1 MAKTVENINVQ
12 ILQEC
17 RKQMGLT
24 VDEVSKKVR
33 LIARIES
40 GEKPPTFKQLDTLAH
55 LYSVPRWVFISEEL
69 PEKYRFAEMIP
80 PSVRQFLESDEG
92 ALNQSKVLNL
102 VSQVERCRDL
112 IIELQEDVGESVD
125 KFRPPVLR
133 DNLSLEDVAAKIRI
147 WLGVDSNLEF
157 QQWRE
162 SVERKGVFVFMT
174 SKYTGWSHIDKKFF
188 RGLARNH
195 STLPIIIINN
205 SDAKKAYSFTLLH
218 ELAHLIRNEDAIDD
232 CSEPD
237 KEVERWCDRLAATVL
252 MPKEQ
257 FQSETPNNIN
267 HLKAVEKLANSFH
280 VSPYACLVRL
290 RDLKV
295 IEQFAYN
302 DLKKDLQKEYQQKQ
316 KEFKDSRG
324 GPPRNRSKEVLDQ
337 YGRIYVKALFQ
348 AHHNKE
354 ITLHKLSTAFGLKRI
369 SDVLKVEKAL

>member
-1 MAKTVENINVQ
+1 M
-12 ILQEC
+12 
-17 RKQMGLT
+17 R
-24 VDEVSKKVR
+24 
-33 LIARIES
+33 
-40 GEKPPTFKQLDTLAH
+40 
-55 LYSVPRWVFISEEL
+55 Y
-69 PEKYRFAEMIP
+69 
-80 PSVRQFLESDEG
+80 
-92 ALNQSKVLNL
+92 L

-112 IIELQEDVGESVD
+112 IIELQEDVGESVG

-133 DNLSLEDVAAKIRI
+133 DNRSLDDVAAKIRR

-174 SKYTGWSHIDKKFF
+174 SKYRGWSYIDKKFF

-218 ELAHLIRNEDAIDD
+218 ELAHLIRNEDAIDGW
-232 CSEPD
+232 SKSD

-267 HLKAVEKLANSFH
+267 HLKAVKKLANSFH

-290 RDLKV
+290 
-295 IEQFAYN
+295 EGF
-302 DLKKDLQKEYQQKQ
+302 E
-316 KEFKDSRG
+316 
-324 GPPRNRSKEVLDQ
+324 
-337 YGRIYVKALFQ
+337 
-348 AHHNKE
+348 
-354 ITLHKLSTAFGLKRI
+354 
-369 SDVLKVEKAL
+369 SDRTIHI